1 MCEYCENNNDNK
13 KLIDT
18 YLGKQKIEVNIDK
31 AFDNYILISTINDMY
46 STCARIN
53 YCPNCGRKLNINKR
67 KLINKNV
74 IITLNPDGY
83 EHNFRCGCGCN
94 VFSEYI
100 EDNVKKIFVCHS
112 CDAEYTYE

>member
-1 MCEYCENNNDNK
+1 MCEYCENNSNNK

-31 AFDNYILISTINDMY
+31 VFDGYILISTINDMY
-46 STCARIN
+46 STCTKIN
-53 YCPNCGRKLNINKR
+53 YCPNCGRKLHINKR

-74 IITLNPDGY
+74 TITLNPDGY

-100 EDNVKKIFVCHS
+100 EDNGKKIFVCHG
-112 CDAEYTYE
+112 CDAEYTV